1 MANIIER
8 KLNVFFLE
16 TMMPALG
23 HFKLCYCQKQS
34 KFSLK
39 RKKKKNLPQLF
50 FGWFYF
56 FLFYFFYFF
65 FNFFGFWSLSN
76 VECYGFLVYNLI
88 LDFIIC

>member
-39 RKKKKNLPQLF
+39 RKKKKICPN
-50 FGWFYF
+50 YF
-56 FLFYFFYFF
+56 LVGFIFFYFIFSIF
-65 FNFFGFWSLSN
+65 FLI
-76 VECYGFLVYNLI
+76 FLVFGHCQMWNAMG
-88 LDFIIC
+88 F